1 MNKVEGAIA
10 LAASI
15 TGVISL
21 SNLQA
26 PRQCQVIWQGETPAI
41 YSPPPDK
48 TAGIVAAIGFVALG
62 VMGAR
67 SLKNPETTLP
77 SATNIQSQRLG
88 PSNLPAITQ
97 DSNQENVE
105 NIQPQNK
112 NSSIEFESEKHQE
125 LWRKLTSPG
134 YEWLLQLLLTKPLLV
149 WGEQCSGKTQ
159 FSSFLAM
166 LRMLFFKHKVSV
178 ADPHSHQNEWPSSF
192 EVYGAS
198 YNYGQVN
205 NRLTAYY
212 QRLKN
217 GNMPHTS
224 IWDEVTNYQEC
235 CDEKLAGR
243 FLKSILSDVRKPPEF
258 PILLSHSNTLS
269 SLGGG
274 KGGVKTMQ
282 VRGLVEVNLRAKRD
296 ELGNLKPALKGSI
309 TGLQLDEKGDAIT
322 QQIEL
327 EPWMQYSWLEREF
340 GEISKM
346 PELNVEKQQLET
358 AWNQQEKQRVK
369 QLAKEGFT
377 QTEII
382 KEVWGVSPGESSR
395 YQDAV
400 EKFKTYNIEED

>member
-1 MNKVEGAIA
+1 
-10 LAASI
+10 
-15 TGVISL
+15 
-21 SNLQA
+21 
-26 PRQCQVIWQGETPAI
+26 
-41 YSPPPDK
+41 
-48 TAGIVAAIGFVALG
+48 
-62 VMGAR
+62 
-67 SLKNPETTLP
+67 
-77 SATNIQSQRLG
+77 
-88 PSNLPAITQ
+88 
-97 DSNQENVE
+97 
-105 NIQPQNK
+105 
-112 NSSIEFESEKHQE
+112 
-125 LWRKLTSPG
+125 
-134 YEWLLQLLLTKPLLV
+134 
-149 WGEQCSGKTQ
+149 
-159 FSSFLAM
+159 
-166 LRMLFFKHKVSV
+166 
-178 ADPHSHQNEWPSSF
+178 
-192 EVYGAS
+192 
-198 YNYGQVN
+198 
-205 NRLTAYY
+205 
-212 QRLKN
+212 
-217 GNMPHTS
+217 MPHTS